1 MSAGE
6 RREKGQYPVSQV
18 KIKSTEELSK
28 GNGESRAR
36 DAEVWA
42 SIRLIR
48 WAMVRMAQSDLADA

>member
-1 MSAGE
+1 MSARE
-6 RREKGQYPVSQV
+6 RREKGQSVSQV
-18 KIKSTEELSK
+18 EIKSTEELSK

>member
-1 MSAGE
+1 MSARE
-6 RREKGQYPVSQV
+6 RREKGQSVSQV

>member
-1 MSAGE
+1 MSARE
-6 RREKGQYPVSQV
+6 RREKGQSVSQV
-18 KIKSTEELSK
+18 EIKSTEELSK

-36 DAEVWA
+36 EAEVWA

>member
-1 MSAGE
+1 MSARE
-6 RREKGQYPVSQV
+6 RREKGSVSQV